1 MKQQLATWTD
11 VSANFSD
18 LWQAKKLVV
27 MGLFSYIVGLFWYIV
42 VLHWVYY
49 WLLRISRSRRREW
62 VENFL
67 GSEDYK
73 FGDISRKFATN
84 FTGKENYEFGDISK
98 KLVDNIFGKRKRGNP
113 NKDK

>member
-1 MKQQLATWTD
+1 
-11 VSANFSD
+11 
-18 LWQAKKLVV
+18 
-27 MGLFSYIVGLFWYIV
+27 
-42 VLHWVYY
+42 
-49 WLLRISRSRRREW
+49 
-62 VENFL
+62 L